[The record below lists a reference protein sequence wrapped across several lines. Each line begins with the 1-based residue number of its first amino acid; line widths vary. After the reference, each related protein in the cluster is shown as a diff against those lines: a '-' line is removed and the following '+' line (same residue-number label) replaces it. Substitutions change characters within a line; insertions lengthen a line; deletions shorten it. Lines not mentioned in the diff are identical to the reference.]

1 MRAYPAHTRNFEP
14 AAIHQTHQRRSHIQ
28 AVMQTSL
35 VRPTARNAGPGMNV
49 RQTAQRLRSF
59 GARTLSL
66 TSGAAGGAGLRR
78 AAGPT
83 RSRAPANRCL
93 ISTGS
98 DGGALTTLGRWR
110 GGCGVVTC
118 GRRPIGETANKKP
131 AADFSAAGSTISE

>member
-1 MRAYPAHTRNFEP
+1 
-14 AAIHQTHQRRSHIQ
+14 
-28 AVMQTSL
+28 
-35 VRPTARNAGPGMNV
+35 MNV
-49 RQTAQRLRSF
+49 RQTAQMQRSF

-78 AAGPT
+78 AAGPAP
-83 RSRAPANRCL
+83 SRAPANWFL

-98 DGGALTTLGRWR
+98 DGGALTTLRRWR
-110 GGCGVVTC
+110 EGCGVVTC